1 MILRGYFCKVTKH
14 GKLKF
19 RYEGEA
25 SAQALV
31 AEAEKIL
38 GREHSE
44 YIKQR
49 VTGCETVPET
59 VPDTEDGT
67 VLDAVPET
75 VLDTEDTRP
84 HLPFDDVGFTVIL
97 PKWVK
102 NPPNDIVSRVGLVCA
117 VRVKMIAY
125 DFTST
130 AKHNSGTHIT
140 GVSLTFVSVQPR
152 E

>member
-49 VTGCETVPET
+49 VTGCETVHET

-67 VLDAVPET
+67 VLDA
-75 VLDTEDTRP
+75 EDARP

-117 VRVKMIAY
+117 VRVKMTAY

-130 AKHNSGTHIT
+130 AKHNSGEHIT